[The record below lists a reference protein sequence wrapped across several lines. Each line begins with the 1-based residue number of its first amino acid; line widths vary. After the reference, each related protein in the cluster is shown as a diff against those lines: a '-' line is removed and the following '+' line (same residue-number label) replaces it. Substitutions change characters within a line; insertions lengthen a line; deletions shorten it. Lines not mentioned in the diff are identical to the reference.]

1 MSKDIIKV
9 LMALFFNL
17 YYLMIY
23 YKIRVNFN

>member
-17 YYLMIY
+17 CYLMIY
-23 YKIRVNFN
+23 YKIRVNFS